1 LRQYFLQR
9 SYYKPSRVRRVQG
22 TSYPVFIFQISDMK
36 KVTLLLALCAF
47 ATASFAQ
54 TAPTQATPTQTTP
67 AQTTPA
73 QTAPTQ
79 TTTTETEVKVRDN
92 GTEKVVTKTGKT
104 NVGQALDNTA
114 DAAGNVAKK
123 AGTGIKRGAKKTGTV
138 VKRGVKKTGTAV
150 KRGSQKISS
159 KAKEG
164 TQKAEAKT
172 E

>member
-1 LRQYFLQR
+1 
-9 SYYKPSRVRRVQG
+9 
-22 TSYPVFIFQISDMK
+22 MK
-36 KVTLLLALCAF
+36 KVTLLLALSGF
-47 ATASFAQ
+47 ATAGF
-54 TAPTQATPTQTTP
+54 

-73 QTAPTQ
+73 PAQ
-79 TTTTETEVKVRDN
+79 TTTTTEVKVRDN

-123 AGTGIKRGAKKTGTV
+123 AGRGIKRGAKKTGA
-138 VKRGVKKTGTAV
+138 AV
-150 KRGSQKISS
+150 KHGAQKVSS
-159 KAKEG
+159 EVKEG